1 MNTCLFAPEQSQY
14 PIALL
19 IKDDYVDKASLSY
32 YYIKKIPKES
42 VMALGLVYPNGKVTA
57 NQAKEYLME
66 LLPILKKYGVQY
78 IYCADATYFKVLSKL
93 PKTDP
98 HYGYLLN
105 CALSGFEGI
114 KLVLGLNYKALIHN
128 PNQYTK
134 LDMSLKALSDAY
146 YNKYVPIGSEVLKQ
160 HYVPKTDVAVELCLQ
175 QLTQYP
181 VLACDIETYSLDHT
195 QADIATIAFCPELGN
210 AASFPVS
217 ITSKQLLKEFFEEY
231 RGTLVFHNA
240 SYDLKVIVYTLWMK
254 YPQDYVGM
262 REGIN
267 VFRGKFVDTKIL
279 AYLNLNTTAQL
290 NLGLKDL
297 TADYLGNYAVDV
309 SDITQVPMDTLLVY
323 NAMDTLGT
331 LYLYEKYKNAITE
344 FPTIYELL
352 TATQTELLAA
362 ELVGMPLVPE
372 RVLEAENQLNSLS
385 TGFLKQLQTSPLVQR
400 TQALLQERKL
410 AEINSKLK
418 TKQHGMDKVADLE
431 FNPNSNQHLQTLIYE
446 VMELP
451 VLDTTKT
458 GEPATGSH
466 TLEKLKNHTSD
477 ESVLSTLAAL
487 IGLSKTTKILQAFIP
502 NFKKAK
508 TSPDGMGWLHA
519 NFNVT
524 GTVSGRMSC
533 SNPNLQQLPSN
544 SEYGKLIK
552 SCFRAPK
559 GWVFAGADFNALEDR
574 INTLLT
580 KDPNKIKIYT
590 QGFDGHCLRAA
601 YYFNIPVDRDNPDA
615 VNALKHSHPKERQD
629 SKAPT
634 FALTYAGTWSTLVK
648 NCGFSEQ
655 EAKQIEANYH
665 TMYAVS
671 TEWTKQKLELC
682 VKQGYIDVAFG
693 LRIRTPL
700 LGRTVLNIS
709 RTPRE
714 AQAEA
719 RSVGNAISGQSYGL
733 LTNRAAVAFMK
744 RVREAGYEDSVYLV
758 SMIHDAIYLLI
769 KDDLDIIT
777 WVNNNLIAEMEWQEL
792 PEIQHDQVKLGA
804 ELDLFPYGWHK
815 SITLPNHQTRDEIYR
830 LCKDFS

>member
-1 MNTCLFAPEQSQY
+1 MNTCLFAPEQPQY

-19 IKDDYVDKASLSY
+19 IKDDYVDKPSLSY
-32 YYIKKIPKES
+32 YYIKKIPKDS
-42 VMALGLVYPNGKVTA
+42 VIALGLAYPNGKVTA
-57 NQAKEYLME
+57 NQAKEYLTE

-78 IYCADATYFKVLSKL
+78 IYCADATYFKVLSKQA
-93 PKTDP
+93 KTDP

-105 CALSGFEGI
+105 CLLPGFENI
-114 KLVLGLNYKALIHN
+114 QLVLGLNYKALIHN

-146 YNKYVPIGSEVLKQ
+146 YGQYVPIGSEVLKK
-160 HYVPKTDVAVELCLQ
+160 HYVPKTSSEVTYCLQ
-175 QLTQYP
+175 ELKQFP

-195 QADIATIAFCPELGN
+195 KAGIATIAFCFELGK
-210 AASFPVS
+210 AVSFEVAPEDDS
-217 ITSKQLLKEFFEEY
+217 LKEFFESY
-231 RGTLVFHNA
+231 TGTLVFHNA
-240 SYDLKVIVYTLWMK
+240 SYDLKVIIYALWMSH
-254 YPQDYVGM
+254 PQDYVGM
-262 REGIN
+262 RTGIE
-267 VFRGKFVDTKIL
+267 VFRGKFTDTKVL
-279 AYLNLNTTAQL
+279 AYLSLNTTAQL

-297 TADYLGNYAVDV
+297 TAHYLGNYAVDV
-309 SDITQVPMDTLLVY
+309 SDITKVPVDQLLVY
-323 NAMDTLGT
+323 NALDTLGT
-331 LYLYEKYKNAITE
+331 LYLYETYQSAIQD

-352 TATQTELLAA
+352 LATQTELLAA

-372 RVLEAENQLNSLS
+372 RVLEAEDHLNTLS
-385 TGFLKQLQTSPLVQR
+385 EQFLKTLQNNVYVQTAQR
-400 TQALLQERKL
+400 RIQETKL

-418 TKQHGMDKVADLE
+418 TRQYGMEKVADLV
-431 FNPNSNQHLQTLIYE
+431 FNPNSNQQLQLLVYT
-446 VMELP
+446 VMGLP

-458 GEPATGSH
+458 GEPATGSDS
-466 TLEKLKNHTSD
+466 LEKLKNHTND
-477 ESVLSTLAAL
+477 PAKLEVLTAL
-487 IGLSKTTKILQAFIP
+487 SGLSKTSKILTAFIP

-508 TSPDGMGWLHA
+508 ISPDGMGWLHA
-519 NFNVT
+519 NFNIT

-533 SNPNLQQLPSN
+533 SSPNLQQLPSN

-552 SCFRAPK
+552 KCFRAPK
-559 GWVFAGADFNALEDR
+559 GWVFAGADFAALEDKV
-574 INTLLT
+574 NTLLT

-601 YYFNIPVDRDNPDA
+601 YYFNIPIDRDNPDA

-648 NCGFSEQ
+648 NCGFSEG
-655 EAKQIEANYH
+655 EARQIETNYH
-665 TMYAVS
+665 TMYAAS

-682 VKQGYIDVAFG
+682 AKQGYIDVAFG

-700 LGRTVLNIS
+700 LKRTVLNIS
-709 RTPRE
+709 KTPKE

-733 LTNRAAVAFMK
+733 LTSRAAVAFMK
-744 RVREAGYEDSVYLV
+744 RVREAGYEDSIYLV

-777 WVNNNLIAEMEWQEL
+777 WVNTNLIAEMEWQEL

-815 SITLPNHQTRDEIYR
+815 PITLPNHQTRDEIYR
-830 LCKDFS
+830 LCKELT